1 MATTRSRSACEHPRV
16 VGELLIVTG
25 PPGAG
30 KSTVAPPLAEHRTP
44 SVLIEGDEF
53 FGFLRRGRIEP
64 WLVESRHQNEI
75 VTASAGAATGQ
86 FVIGGYW
93 TVYDGVI
100 GPWFLP
106 QFVAATGLDRVHYAV
121 LLPTADTC
129 VDRVVNRIGHGFTDE
144 AATRH
149 MHGQFAERGAR
160 PPPRD
165 RRVHG

>member
-64 WLVESRHQNEI
+64 WLVDP
-75 VTASAGAATGQ
+75 VT
-86 FVIGGYW
+86 
-93 TVYDGVI
+93 
-100 GPWFLP
+100 
-106 QFVAATGLDRVHYAV
+106 R
-121 LLPTADTC
+121 
-129 VDRVVNRIGHGFTDE
+129 
-144 AATRH
+144 TRS
-149 MHGQFAERGAR
+149 
-160 PPPRD
+160 
-165 RRVHG
+165 